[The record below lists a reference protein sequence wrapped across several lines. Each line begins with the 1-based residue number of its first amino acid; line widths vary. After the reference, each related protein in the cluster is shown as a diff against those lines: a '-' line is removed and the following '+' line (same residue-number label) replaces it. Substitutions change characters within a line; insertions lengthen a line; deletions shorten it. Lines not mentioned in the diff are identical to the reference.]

1 MNTFVLWLTG
11 LPASGKSNLADSLA
25 IELSNLGFY
34 PETINSGRLRRTP
47 LGGSLGFSQRDREQN
62 IRRHALA
69 AQLLMQ
75 NHMIPVVS
83 AVSPYQADRKLI
95 RTELK
100 NFIEIY
106 VSTPANHCQKQDQ
119 TGNWAKALQGEIKNF
134 TGVSAP
140 YEVPQ
145 NPECTTD
152 LSLETIEEAT
162 RRIIR
167 FLFQEDWLLD
177 SGNSPTEIEELTQKL
192 KKFGYL

>member
-1 MNTFVLWLTG
+1 MKTFVLWLTG
-11 LPASGKSNLADSLA
+11 LPASGKSMLADNLA
-25 IELSNLGFY
+25 IELSKLGFY

-47 LGGSLGFSQRDREQN
+47 LGGSLSFSQEDRGQN

-83 AVSPYQADRKLI
+83 AVSPYKADRELI
-95 RTELK
+95 RRELK
-100 NFIEIY
+100 DFIEIY

-119 TGNWAKALQGEIKNF
+119 TGNWEKALQGEIENF

-145 NPECTTD
+145 NSECTTD
-152 LSLETIEEAT
+152 LSTETVEDAT
-162 RRIIR
+162 TRIIR
-167 FLFQEDWLLD
+167 FLFQGNWLVD
-177 SGNSPTEIEELTQKL
+177 SGTSPTEIDELTQKL